1 LPLEYLTL
9 ESVREFLELTYPKN
23 DFPAALVNMIHQRTE
38 GNPLFMV
45 NVIEFLITEKIIVEQ
60 DDGWKLRVDLSEVE
74 LGVPENIRALVEKH
88 VERLDPSEQRI
99 LEGASVVGMDCSAV
113 AISAGLDEDIV
124 RVEEICDGLARKHHF
139 LWPAYLAELPDGSI
153 TPRYRFIHFLYLDV
167 LYRRIAPTRRR
178 QIHGRIGERGE
189 IIYGDRVGEIAAE
202 LAVHFEQ
209 SQDIG
214 RAVKYLLLAVEN
226 ATRRSADHEAA
237 ALSKRALELMK
248 VLPPSSER
256 QS

>member
-1 LPLEYLTL
+1 
-9 ESVREFLELTYPKN
+9 
-23 DFPAALVNMIHQRTE
+23 M
-38 GNPLFMV
+38 
-45 NVIEFLITEKIIVEQ
+45 
-60 DDGWKLRVDLSEVE
+60 
-74 LGVPENIRALVEKH
+74 
-88 VERLDPSEQRI
+88 
-99 LEGASVVGMDCSAV
+99 
-113 AISAGLDEDIV
+113 
-124 RVEEICDGLARKHHF
+124 
-139 LWPAYLAELPDGSI
+139 
-153 TPRYRFIHFLYLDV
+153 

-189 IIYGDRVGEIAAE
+189 SIYGDRAGEVAAE

-248 VLPPSSER
+248 VLPPNSER

>member
-1 LPLEYLTL
+1 
-9 ESVREFLELTYPKN
+9 
-23 DFPAALVNMIHQRTE
+23 
-38 GNPLFMV
+38 MV
-45 NVIEFLITEKIIVEQ
+45 NVIEFLMKERIIVEQ
-60 DDGWKLRVDLSEVE
+60 EHGWKLRVDLSEVE
-74 LGVPENIRALVEKH
+74 LGVPENIREMVEKH

-139 LWPAYLAELPDGSI
+139 LWPAYLAELPDGTI
-153 TPRYRFIHFLYLDV
+153 TPRYRFIHALYLDV
-167 LYRRIAPTRRR
+167 LYQRVAPTRRR

-189 IIYGDRVGEIAAE
+189 TIYGDRAGEIAAE

-209 SQDIG
+209 SQDIV

-248 VLPPSSER
+248 VLP
-256 QS
+256 